1 MLVVDENN
9 QLSIDESGFMNES
22 DFNTPIS
29 ILHNDIFQLFRETNL
44 FMYKIYDLLSHNAND
59 LIGLFF
65 VGVYV
70 KIHKQIQSA
79 TVLLSR
85 GLEEETKIMLRS
97 ILDKLFIMRAI
108 YNDKDNFDKLLSHHN
123 FERRS
128 LNNAIKNKL
137 PGLEKLP
144 YNINLPKGNRTSM
157 KQWANL
163 ANMEDQYNVVYW
175 LFSTNIHCSL
185 SSLESDLSI
194 KDGSP
199 YIIDICPHF
208 EETTELLLT
217 ILDDAFNAIDV
228 IVNYF
233 GIDKSEYNSLKD
245 RITVYQNNELN
256 K

>member
-70 KIHKQIQSA
+70 KIHKKIQSA

-163 ANMEDQYNVVYW
+163 ANMEDQYNVVYR

-199 YIIDICPHF
+199 YIINICPHF